1 MFLCQYNVA
10 MEIPKKTEMYKN
22 SPYILRW
29 DCIQMIYKAHLDETK
44 IFTYFVFLHIHAATN
59 K

>member
-1 MFLCQYNVA
+1 MLIQCCHGNT
-10 MEIPKKTEMYKN
+10 KKTEMYKN
-22 SPYILRW
+22 SPYILTW
-29 DCIQMIYKAHLDETK
+29 DCIQMIYKAHLDETE